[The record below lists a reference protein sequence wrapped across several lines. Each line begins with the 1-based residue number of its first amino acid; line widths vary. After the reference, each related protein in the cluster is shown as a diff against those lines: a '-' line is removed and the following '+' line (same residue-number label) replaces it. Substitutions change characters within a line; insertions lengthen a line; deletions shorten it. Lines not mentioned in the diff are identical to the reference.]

1 MQTSLPSCLR
11 PLRRASRY
19 ATSTRPPSSVSMG
32 RLPQRLQHGEGATVV
47 EHLEELRW
55 RIIIVLGALA
65 LTTIVAFAFHGHIL
79 DWLNH
84 PLPADRRRVVTL
96 GVAEP
101 FTVSVT
107 VSVYAG
113 FLLALP
119 VILWQFWSFFAPA
132 FDPSV
137 ERNVLGLV
145 AFASALG
152 AAGLAFGYL
161 IVLPRALQWLT
172 HYDDTHFTNLIQ
184 AKAYY
189 SFTATVLLGIVLV
202 FELPMFVLGLVS
214 IGVLSSATLR
224 KNRRLGYFI
233 VAVIALG
240 LPGPDPV
247 TTGLEL
253 LPMWALFE
261 GSIWLAF
268 FVERA
273 RPNTLAADRF
283 DTVARQPD

>member
-1 MQTSLPSCLR
+1 MAGNTHCH
-11 PLRRASRY
+11 A
-19 ATSTRPPSSVSMG
+19 
-32 RLPQRLQHGEGATVV
+32 
-47 EHLEELRW
+47 
-55 RIIIVLGALA
+55 
-65 LTTIVAFAFHGHIL
+65 
-79 DWLNH
+79 H
-84 PLPADRRRVVTL
+84 PR
-96 GVAEP
+96 
-101 FTVSVT
+101 
-107 VSVYAG
+107 
-113 FLLALP
+113 
-119 VILWQFWSFFAPA
+119 
-132 FDPSV
+132 
-137 ERNVLGLV
+137 
-145 AFASALG
+145 
-152 AAGLAFGYL
+152 LAFGYL

-214 IGVLSSATLR
+214 IGVLTSKTLR
-224 KNRRLGYFI
+224 RNRRLGYFI

-261 GSIWLAF
+261 GSIWLAV

-273 RPNTLAADRF
+273 RPESVAADRF
-283 DTVARQPD
+283 DTVV

>member
-1 MQTSLPSCLR
+1 MS
-11 PLRRASRY
+11 
-19 ATSTRPPSSVSMG
+19 
-32 RLPQRLQHGEGATVV
+32 RLPRRLEHGEDTTLVG
-47 EHLEELRW
+47 HLEELRS
-55 RIIIVLGALA
+55 RLIVVLGAVA

-119 VILWQFWSFFAPA
+119 VILWQLWSFLAPA
-132 FDPSV
+132 FDPKI
-137 ERNVLGLV
+137 ERRVLGLV
-145 AFASALG
+145 TFATALG
-152 AAGLAFGYL
+152 TAGIAFGYW

-172 HYDDTHFTNLIQ
+172 HYDDSHFTNLIQ

-189 SFTATVLLGIVLV
+189 SFTSTVLLGIVMV
-202 FELPMFVLGLVS
+202 FELPVIVLGLVS
-214 IGVLSSATLR
+214 IGVLSAATLR
-224 KNRRLGYFI
+224 ENRRLGYFI

-261 GSIWLAF
+261 SSIWLAV
-268 FVERA
+268 FVERGRA
-273 RPNTLAADRF
+273 DALDRDRF
-283 DTVARQPD
+283 DGILPYPD

>member
-1 MQTSLPSCLR
+1 MS
-11 PLRRASRY
+11 
-19 ATSTRPPSSVSMG
+19 
-32 RLPQRLQHGEGATVV
+32 RLPRRLEHDQDATLV
-47 EHLEELRW
+47 EHLEELRS
-55 RIIIVLGALA
+55 RLIVVLGALA

-84 PLPADRRRVVTL
+84 PLPADRQRVVTL

-119 VILWQFWSFFAPA
+119 VILWQLWSFLAPA
-132 FDPSV
+132 FDPKI
-137 ERNVLGLV
+137 ERSVLGLV
-145 AFASALG
+145 AFATALG

-172 HYDDTHFTNLIQ
+172 HYDAPHFTNLIQ

-214 IGVLSSATLR
+214 IGVLSSASLR
-224 KNRRLGYFI
+224 RNRRLGYFI

-273 RPNTLAADRF
+273 KPDMLAVDRL
-283 DTVARQPD
+283 DVAARQPD

>member
-1 MQTSLPSCLR
+1 
-11 PLRRASRY
+11 
-19 ATSTRPPSSVSMG
+19 MG
-32 RLPQRLQHGEGATVV
+32 RLPKRLPHGEGATVV
-47 EHLEELRW
+47 DHLEELRS
-55 RIIIVLGALA
+55 RLIVVLCAVA

-119 VILWQFWSFFAPA
+119 VILWQGWSFLAPA
-132 FDPSV
+132 FDPSI

-145 AFASALG
+145 AFATALG

-214 IGVLSSATLR
+214 IGVLSSANLR

-261 GSIWLAF
+261 GSIWLAVF
-268 FVERA
+268 SERGRA
-273 RPNTLAADRF
+273 GALAGESLDGNVRATR
-283 DTVARQPD
+283 

>member
-1 MQTSLPSCLR
+1 
-11 PLRRASRY
+11 
-19 ATSTRPPSSVSMG
+19 MG
-32 RLPQRLQHGEGATVV
+32 RLPQRLQHDEGATLV

-55 RIIIVLGALA
+55 RIIVVLCALA
-65 LTTIVAFAFHGHIL
+65 LTTIVAFVFHGHIL

-119 VILWQFWSFFAPA
+119 VILWQLWAFLAPA
-132 FDPSV
+132 FDPKI
-137 ERNVLGLV
+137 ERRVFGLV
-145 AFASALG
+145 AFATALG
-152 AAGLAFGYL
+152 TAGIAFGYW
-161 IVLPRALQWLT
+161 IVLPRALQWLN

-214 IGVLSSATLR
+214 IGVLSSASLR
-224 KNRRLGYFI
+224 RNRRLGYFI

-253 LPMWALFE
+253 LPMWALFQ
-261 GSIWLAF
+261 GSIWPPG
-268 FVERA
+268 FVVRA

-283 DTVARQPD
+283 DAVA